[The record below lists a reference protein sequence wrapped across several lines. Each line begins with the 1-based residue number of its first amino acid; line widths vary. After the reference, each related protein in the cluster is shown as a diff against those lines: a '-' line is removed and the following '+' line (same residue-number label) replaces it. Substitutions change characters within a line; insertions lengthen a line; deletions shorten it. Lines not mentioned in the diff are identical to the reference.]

1 MKFLLNPYF
10 IFRVLSYI
18 FAVFIGIDL
27 FNEKIT
33 FTDAEDGKDFS
44 DEKKIDKGKQIATE
58 TDSETETENK
68 TNPGIEEDKNK
79 KYAQLSYREKML
91 ALMQNMMSHNSDMEK
106 WQAEETEKGTEGV
119 ISQEEMVESLVEN
132 RIQDTK
138 TMVELTKALSETNI
152 NDENSPGD
160 NKRSLD
166 EDNSSE
172 NKKSKSE
179 DKDSDIN
186 KKDNGEGPSVTK

>member
-1 MKFLLNPYF
+1 
-10 IFRVLSYI
+10 
-18 FAVFIGIDL
+18 
-27 FNEKIT
+27 
-33 FTDAEDGKDFS
+33 
-44 DEKKIDKGKQIATE
+44 
-58 TDSETETENK
+58 
-68 TNPGIEEDKNK
+68 
-79 KYAQLSYREKML
+79 
-91 ALMQNMMSHNSDMEK
+91 
-106 WQAEETEKGTEGV
+106 
-119 ISQEEMVESLVEN
+119 MVESLVEN